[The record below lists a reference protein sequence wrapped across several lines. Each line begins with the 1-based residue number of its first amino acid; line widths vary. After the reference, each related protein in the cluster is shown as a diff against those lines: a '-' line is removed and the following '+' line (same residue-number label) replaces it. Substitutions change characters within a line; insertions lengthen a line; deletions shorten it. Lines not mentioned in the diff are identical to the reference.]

1 MPCGLG
7 SDAMNRRDFI
17 GGFAAAVVLPSGR
30 AHAEGAVKPEYHA
43 FSRVFQ
49 FLKDPYKA
57 ADFLKSCGYDGVEW
71 TVRPGGFVEPT
82 RAASDFKKAM
92 AAARAA
98 GIRADNIVVSFLRG
112 DDSGAEKIV
121 MAAADAGFRS
131 FRGNYFKYDR
141 AKTHREN
148 FDVFRGGFDSLEKL
162 ARKSGL
168 KACYQ
173 NHSTYNKA
181 IPLFGSLV
189 WDLASVVKNYD
200 PKYIGIQY
208 DPMHVR
214 AEGGPSWDHTLGA
227 IAPWIDIVCLKDFHF
242 ASDATGKDWKRELV
256 PAGKGIVDFAEVKR
270 LMELEGVKPR
280 YTVHYDY
287 DFPEDEA
294 GVRCFATSDLKYYRS
309 VLG

>member
-1 MPCGLG
+1 MN
-7 SDAMNRRDFI
+7 NRREFI
-17 GGFAAAVVLPSGR
+17 GGILAASVLPGFCGDR
-30 AHAEGAVKPEYHA
+30 WKPEYHA

-49 FLKDPYKA
+49 FLKDPYRA
-57 ADFLKSCGYDGVEW
+57 ADFLRSCGYDGVEW
-71 TVRPGGFVEPT
+71 TVRAGGFLEP
-82 RAASDFKKAM
+82 
-92 AAARAA
+92 AAATAEKLKSLKDAADKA
-98 GIRADNIVVSFLRG
+98 GIKAENIVVDYLRG
-112 DDSGAEKIV
+112 DDPGAERVI
-121 MAAADAGFRS
+121 MLAADAGFRS
-131 FRGNYFKYDR
+131 FRGDYFKYDR
-141 AKTHREN
+141 AKTNREN
-148 FDVFRGGFDSLEKL
+148 FDAFRSGFDSLEKL

-173 NHSTYNKA
+173 NHSTYNRA

-189 WDLASVVKNYD
+189 WDLASVVKDHD

-227 IAPWIDIVCLKDFHF
+227 IASWIDIVCLKDFYYEL
-242 ASDATGKDWKRELV
+242 DATGKDWKRELV

-294 GVRCFATSDLKYYRS
+294 GARRFATSDLRHYRS